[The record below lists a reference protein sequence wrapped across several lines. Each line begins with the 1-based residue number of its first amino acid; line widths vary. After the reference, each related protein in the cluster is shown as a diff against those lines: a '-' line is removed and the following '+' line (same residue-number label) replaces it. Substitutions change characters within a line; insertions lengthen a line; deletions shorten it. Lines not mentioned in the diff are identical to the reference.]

1 MKIKLEK
8 LVFSAMMTALSV
20 VVALVCKSYFT
31 FGAIRITF
39 ENLPVI
45 LSGVILGPVYG
56 AVVGVASDLIS
67 APLSGFGINPVITL
81 GAATVGF
88 VAGLVFKCLPK
99 NLKFVSSLASVM
111 SAHIVGSMIVK
122 SLGLLMYAYPLQMI
136 LLRIPLYSAIGLA
149 EGYLVY
155 CILKNKAISKFSEEV
170 KK

>member
-81 GAATVGF
+81 GAASVGF
-88 VAGLVFKCLPK
+88 VGGLVFKCLPK
-99 NLKFVSSLASVM
+99 GAKFVSSLASVM

>member
-1 MKIKLEK
+1 MKSKLEK

-20 VVALVCKSYFT
+20 VIALVCKTYFT

-45 LSGVILGPVYG
+45 LSGVILGPFYG
-56 AVVGVASDLIS
+56 AVVGIASDLIS

-88 VAGLVFKCLPK
+88 VAGLVFKFLPK
-99 NLKFVSSLASVM
+99 GAKFVSSLASVM

-136 LLRIPLYSAIGLA
+136 FFRVPLYSAIGLA
-149 EGYLVY
+149 ESYLVF